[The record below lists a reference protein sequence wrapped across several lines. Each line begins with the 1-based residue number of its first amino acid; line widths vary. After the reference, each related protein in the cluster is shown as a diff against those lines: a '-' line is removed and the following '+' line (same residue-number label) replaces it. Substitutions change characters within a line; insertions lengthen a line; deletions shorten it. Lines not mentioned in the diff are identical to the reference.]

1 MVTRKQPEVS
11 ERRSYLNLTPPPDAH
26 SSPDGLKTRQHSLD
40 IYLRIIDLVGNCNMK
55 IKSSIF
61 VCMWLSALTVSASGC
76 ETPRQHTDGVPE
88 AGIVID
94 PPLLPCENHCE
105 VRFAN
110 GECHVNVSCLFA
122 AGEGA
127 SSLVSSSFHTE
138 SGSSE
143 RSFCRGHCVFR
154 DVEGPCRLDL
164 ICLLRRDAAATR
176 KFLEQFLIYEE
187 TVVEALALTAES
199 ARSSGDLKGM
209 QEEEETQHDQQDL
222 SPSSQS
228 PQENEITDDE
238 QGTGSPD
245 HSIVNPPVLPCPGR
259 CEVRNPSNECVVDV
273 DCAAEL

>member
-1 MVTRKQPEVS
+1 
-11 ERRSYLNLTPPPDAH
+11 
-26 SSPDGLKTRQHSLD
+26 
-40 IYLRIIDLVGNCNMK
+40 MK

-76 ETPRQHTDGVPE
+76 ETPQQHTDGVRV
-88 AGIVID
+88 ADRVID
-94 PPLLPCENHCE
+94 PALLPCENHCE

-122 AGEGA
+122 AGEEA

-187 TVVEALALTAES
+187 TVVEALALTADPGNG
-199 ARSSGDLKGM
+199 RKGV
-209 QEEEETQHDQQDL
+209 QETQQKHEKQVL
-222 SPSSQS
+222 PPSPSA
-228 PQENEITDDE
+228 PAEKGKDGDE
-238 QGTGSPD
+238 EDNIEMTV
-245 HSIVNPPVLPCPGR
+245 IVGALLARAQDGMK
-259 CEVRNPSNECVVDV
+259 
-273 DCAAEL
+273 